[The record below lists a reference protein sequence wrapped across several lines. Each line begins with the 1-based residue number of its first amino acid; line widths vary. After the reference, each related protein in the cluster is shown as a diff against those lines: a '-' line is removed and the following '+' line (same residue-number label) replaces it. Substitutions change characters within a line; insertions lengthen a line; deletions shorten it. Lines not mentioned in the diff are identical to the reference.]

1 MEADVAIEISKMKS
15 DIATLAAEIVRMRE
29 ALAMNNRGSLATLD
43 ALQIVKN
50 QVDRLGETIK
60 IVESW
65 VGVPSD

>member
-1 MEADVAIEISKMKS
+1 MEADVAIEISKIKS

-29 ALAMNNRGSLATLD
+29 ALAMNNRGMLASLD

-60 IVESW
+60 IVEAW
-65 VGVPSD
+65 AGVPND